1 MIVVTV
7 IYSPPNTEDLRDV
20 ITAYEGGKT
29 YGISEDKM
37 SECVKFAFLRHEDRN
52 EKFISAYSQG
62 RSYMNSIE
70 QANNNINKTMTT
82 FTEKT
87 GNDIYK
93 PYFANI
99 SKYENEVNIDR
110 EILFAETALNVLRD
124 MKKIKSDNAKKYN
137 DDVSKCVDILNEI
150 INPIIS

>member
-1 MIVVTV
+1 MVD
-7 IYSPPNTEDLRDV
+7 SE
-20 ITAYEGGKT
+20 ITLAIKYGFSKNILIDANAEGQRHNL
-29 YGISEDKM
+29 E
-37 SECVKFAFLRHEDRN
+37 VK
-52 EKFISAYSQG
+52 
-62 RSYMNSIE
+62 E
-70 QANNNINKTMTT
+70 QNDNINKTMTT

-99 SKYENEVNIDR
+99 SKYENEVKIDR

-150 INPIIS
+150 INPIIAE